1 MLILKTK
8 TKVINFEN
16 VLFLNQTIEFKKQ
29 ILIFKFEKL

>member
-16 VLFLNQTIEFKKQ
+16 ALFLNQTIEFKKQ